1 MDINMNEKNQVFF
14 RFSYADDPQFI
25 PGIFGGVADGG
36 GFAQGNQTAN
46 AQQSALGYTHTF
58 NPSLIN
64 VARSCLNYLH
74 TTRNIPAP
82 NDLSNLPVKSF
93 ILASP
98 QAHKTGGFPAFAIAR
113 LQTCS

>member
-58 NPSLIN
+58 NPNLIN
-64 VARSCLNYLH
+64 VPRAGLNYQH
-74 TTRNIPAP
+74 TTRNIPAEHY
-82 NDLSNLPVKSF
+82 LTKLPGKYGVLG
-93 ILASP
+93 IP
-98 QAHKTGGFPAFAIAR
+98 QAQENGGLP
-113 LQTCS
+113 